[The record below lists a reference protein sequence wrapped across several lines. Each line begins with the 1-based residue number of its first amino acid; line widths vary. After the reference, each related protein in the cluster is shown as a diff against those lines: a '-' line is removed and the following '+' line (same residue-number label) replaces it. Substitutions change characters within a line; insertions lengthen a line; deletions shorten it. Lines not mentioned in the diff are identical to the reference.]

1 MKPIARAPTSHPNDQ
16 YCAICHAPGVIVVLQ
31 GNGVCHYCGWQ
42 INLCDHCAA
51 RASSEFALVL
61 SECLIEHLKTQSKL
75 SESPNG
81 QPERQS

>member
-1 MKPIARAPTSHPNDQ
+1 MKPIARAPTTHLNDGH
-16 YCAICHAPGVIVVLQ
+16 CSLCKSTPVIVVLE
-31 GNGVCHYCGWQ
+31 GHSNCYYCGQQ

-81 QPERQS
+81 